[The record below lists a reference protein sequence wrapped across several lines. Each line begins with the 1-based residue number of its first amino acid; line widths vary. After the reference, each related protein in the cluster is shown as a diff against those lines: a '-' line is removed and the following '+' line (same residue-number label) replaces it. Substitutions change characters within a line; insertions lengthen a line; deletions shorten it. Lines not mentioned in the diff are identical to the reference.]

1 MTSIYP
7 KIPGYTIY
15 HNPTQTDFK
24 KISSTMLETIRS
36 GEQRVSKSQLPI
48 PRQYEKIPVQTRTEQ
63 SKSSSQQTLVNH
75 FGKDIDE
82 LFQPD
87 WVKMEKQVTLKTKLL
102 GFKIFRLC

>member
-15 HNPTQTDFK
+15 HNPTITDFK

-36 GEQRVSKSQLPI
+36 GEQKVSKSTLPI
-48 PRQYEKIPVQTRTEQ
+48 PRQYEKIPVHTRSEQ

-75 FGKDIDE
+75 FGPDISE

-87 WVKMEKQVTLKTKLL
+87 WVKMEKQVNI
-102 GFKIFRLC
+102 KIFNV

>member
-24 KISSTMLETIRS
+24 KISSTMLETVRN
-36 GEQRVSKSQLPI
+36 GEQRVNKTNLPI
-48 PRQYEKIPVQTRTEQ
+48 PRQWEKIQVNTRSEQ
-63 SKSSSQQTLVNH
+63 SKSSSQQTFINH
-75 FGKDIDE
+75 FGNDINE

-87 WVKMEKQVTLKTKLL
+87 WVKMEKQVSMN
-102 GFKIFRLC
+102 FKCRY

>member
-7 KIPGYTIY
+7 KLPGYTIY

-24 KISSTMLETIRS
+24 KISSTMLETIKN
-36 GEQRVSKSQLPI
+36 GEQRVSKCALPI
-48 PRQYEKIPVQTRTEQ
+48 PRQYEKIPVQTRTDR

-75 FGKDIDE
+75 FGPDINE

-87 WVKMEKQVTLKTKLL
+87 WVKMEKQVNKSTYSR
-102 GFKIFRLC
+102 F

>member
-24 KISSTMLETIRS
+24 KISSTMLETIRN
-36 GEQRVSKSQLPI
+36 GEQRVSKTTLPI
-48 PRQYEKIPVQTRTEQ
+48 PRQWDKKQVDTRSEQ
-63 SKSSSQQTLVNH
+63 SKSYSQCTYVNH
-75 FGKDIDE
+75 FGNDISE

-87 WVKMEKQVTLKTKLL
+87 WVKMEKQVCKCYL
-102 GFKIFRLC
+102 I